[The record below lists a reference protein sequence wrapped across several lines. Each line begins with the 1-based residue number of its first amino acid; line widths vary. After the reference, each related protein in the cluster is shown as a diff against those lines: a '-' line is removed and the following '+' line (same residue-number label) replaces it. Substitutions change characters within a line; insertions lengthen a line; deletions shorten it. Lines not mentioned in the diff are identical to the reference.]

1 MLTPAML
8 FALGFVFMFTV
19 GGLSGVVLAN
29 ASLDIAFHD
38 IIILFFSSLNLSYHF
53 SSVSSGCPPVFIKTG
68 GRALQVSFASGV
80 VYHRRAETNYKPLCI
95 KFDDEYIKKFWV
107 GLMDGDGS
115 IQVNHWRHKNLQYRL
130 VIKLSNLV
138 SNYNML
144 VTIAKVIGG
153 KVRVSGGYVLWV
165 VDNKTEI
172 SEIIKIF
179 EVYPPLTSKKTCQ
192 LKFLKDCMEHDCI
205 STYLLNRNNKYDSQ
219 NLIVN
224 SLFNTPP
231 YFKEWFAGF
240 VEAEGCFSLRV
251 NGYHSFS
258 IGQNDDKYLIEA
270 IKTLLNIK
278 NIVRNPYD
286 KFYSIEVYKK
296 ETLLYIIKYFYEYP
310 LMGEKLESFSK
321 FEKKLK

>member
-1 MLTPAML
+1 VLTPAML

-53 SSVSSGCPPVFIKTG
+53 SSVS
-68 GRALQVSFASGV
+68 
-80 VYHRRAETNYKPLCI
+80 NYKPLCI

-172 SEIIKIF
+172 SKIIKIF
-179 EVYPPLTSKKTCQ
+179 EVYPPLTSKKICQ
-192 LKFLKDCMEHDCI
+192 LKFLKDCMEHNCI

-278 NIVRNPYD
+278 NIVRNPYG

-296 ETLLYIIKYFYEYP
+296 ETLLDIIKYFYEYP
-310 LMGEKLESFSK
+310 LIGEKWESFGK
-321 FEKKLK
+321 FEKRLK